1 VRPLEVCQERDHA
14 GKNCHDLGDASFMLF
29 SQSQSISTISKYSSL
44 KATNTMPI
52 KKNQDVAEKGGKK
65 NQPMNQKEDKPSKES
80 SAAGKNEK
88 KQAQKPG

>member
-1 VRPLEVCQERDHA
+1 
-14 GKNCHDLGDASFMLF
+14 MLLHRHQI
-29 SQSQSISTISKYSSL
+29 SQSQSISNRIYSSV
-44 KATNTMPI
+44 KPTNIMPI

-65 NQPMNQKEDKPSKES
+65 DQAMHQKEDKPSKET